1 MGDAR
6 EGLSAVEQILR
17 LPFKNRELLK
27 LALTHTS
34 YVNEHPEE
42 AQGSNERLEFLGD
55 ALLDLV
61 VAQDIYKRYPDM
73 DEGQL
78 TQLRSAVVR
87 GETLARVARRLEVG
101 RYLRL
106 GQGEAASGGGD
117 RDSNLAG
124 ALEALVGAVFLDR
137 GYRGAASWVRRIL
150 RPELRRTTDSG
161 MPQEPKSRLQER
173 AHRQGFQSPEYRLV
187 DVEGPEHQR
196 SFVVEVLVGGDV
208 MGRGAGRRKAEAERR
223 AAEEALKAIP

>member
-6 EGLSAVEQILR
+6 ESLSTVEQLLR
-17 LPFKNRELLK
+17 ISFKNRELLR

-61 VAQDIYKRYPDM
+61 VAQEFYKRYPDM

-87 GETLARVARRLEVG
+87 GETLAGVARRLEVG
-101 RYLRL
+101 RHLRL
-106 GQGEAASGGGD
+106 GHGEAASGGGD

-150 RPELRRTTDSG
+150 RRELRRTTDSG
-161 MPQEPKSRLQER
+161 VPQEPKTRLQER
-173 AHRQGFQSPEYRLV
+173 AHRQGLQTPEYRLV
-187 DVEGPEHQR
+187 DMEGPEHQR
-196 SFVVEVLVGGDV
+196 SFVVEVLVEGNV
-208 MGRGAGRRKAEAERR
+208 MGRGAGGRKAEAERR

>member
-6 EGLSAVEQILR
+6 ESLSTVEQLLK

-34 YVNEHPEE
+34 YANEHPDE

-61 VAQDIYKRYPDM
+61 VAQDLYKRYPDM

-87 GETLARVARRLEVG
+87 GETLANVARRLEVG
-101 RYLRL
+101 RYLRM

-124 ALEALVGAVFLDR
+124 ALEALVGAAFLDR

-150 RPELRRTTDSG
+150 RPELRRTTDDG
-161 MPQEPKSRLQER
+161 VPKEPKARLQER
-173 AHRQGFQSPEYRLV
+173 AHRQGMQSPEYRLV
-187 DVEGPEHQR
+187 DVEGPEHER

-223 AAEEALKAIP
+223 AAEEALKTIP